1 MSLQMLEFLDSMG
14 VGRGSVYS
22 HILDRVLM
30 EKILKRIP
38 SLSADEREK
47 LLANSLPYAHVYE
60 LRPIV
65 HKALSLMKQQRMPD
79 QLVSQFPRKF
89 KGQDLYLP
97 DWAKYQV
104 WEQNRDYGLR
114 QLREVVVRYTRSF
127 ERELRRG
134 IKTKTRTSKNIA
146 GGISGAGKSHSSSSS
161 SSSAPSLAKS
171 EEEDERGDPLTV
183 LQHRKTT
190 KELVEAG
197 QYSGN
202 LYHAI
207 LGITRGGFKQMDN
220 YNYCRLRLDLLLGC
234 AYKMRGKG
242 NVNKDSCQRLAMV
255 LKECKSQR
263 QISHANAEVLGDM
276 AMILAHPEIR
286 TLLRRDIVRLLEAE
300 VSNRR
305 LPNECKEI
313 TALSKLLLL
322 SHNARTLMV
331 SEDFPKPKM
340 QGAALNVFYTAIAQ
354 MMAAKM
360 LGETMTIKI
369 GMLKVLS
376 GAIKAS
382 GVAQEVIMAF
392 LARAARM
399 LDDNMI
405 RNLLPIVA
413 KLRLTPDE
421 AVWQFISALL
431 TWKKRLP
438 SKLKSIEDVIRK
450 WGSRCGVAEKII
462 PLFGEKS

>member
-1 MSLQMLEFLDSMG
+1 MLEFLDSMG

-22 HILDRVLM
+22 RILERLM
-30 EKILKRIP
+30 EKILSRIP
-38 SLSADEREK
+38 SLSADEREG

-65 HKALSLMKQQRMPD
+65 HKALFFMKQQRMPN

-89 KGQDLYLP
+89 KDQDLYLP

-104 WEQNRDYGLR
+104 WEHNRDYGLR
-114 QLREVVVRYTRSF
+114 QLREVVVRYIRSF
-127 ERELRRG
+127 ERG
-134 IKTKTRTSKNIA
+134 DHGVKTGKNGDA
-146 GGISGAGKSHSSSSS
+146 TGAGKSKSSSSS
-161 SSSAPSLAKS
+161 VPSLSKS
-171 EEEDERGDPLTV
+171 EEGEGGDPLT
-183 LQHRKTT
+183 
-190 KELVEAG
+190 ELVEAG
-197 QYSGN
+197 QYSGR

-234 AYKMRGKG
+234 AYKLRGKG

-255 LKECKSQR
+255 LKDCRSQR
-263 QISHANAEVLGDM
+263 QISCANAERMLRMISEVPSKHPVLGDM

-286 TLLRRDIVRLLEAE
+286 MLLRRGIVRLLGAE

-322 SHNARTLMV
+322 SHNARTLMT

-354 MMAAKM
+354 MMAAKL

-376 GAIKAS
+376 RAIKTS
-382 GVAQEVIMAF
+382 GVAQELTMAF

-413 KLRLTPDE
+413 KLKLTPDE
-421 AVWQFISALL
+421 AVWQFISALN

-438 SKLKSIEDVIRK
+438 SKLKSIEDVVRK

-462 PLFGEKS
+462 PLFGDEGLSS

>member
-1 MSLQMLEFLDSMG
+1 VAKDLADGPDQITVIQRKNGLEIEDLTPMLEFLDSMG

-22 HILDRVLM
+22 HILDRLM

-161 SSSAPSLAKS
+161 SSSSAPSLAKS

-190 KELVEAG
+190 KVGILLNKIQYKQHSQELVEAG

-263 QISHANAEVLGDM
+263 QISHANAE
-276 AMILAHPEIR
+276 
-286 TLLRRDIVRLLEAE
+286 
-300 VSNRR
+300 
-305 LPNECKEI
+305 
-313 TALSKLLLL
+313 
-322 SHNARTLMV
+322 
-331 SEDFPKPKM
+331 
-340 QGAALNVFYTAIAQ
+340 
-354 MMAAKM
+354 
-360 LGETMTIKI
+360 
-369 GMLKVLS
+369 
-376 GAIKAS
+376 
-382 GVAQEVIMAF
+382 
-392 LARAARM
+392 RM
-399 LDDNMI
+399 LRMI
-405 RNLLPIVA
+405 SEV
-413 KLRLTPDE
+413 
-421 AVWQFISALL
+421 
-431 TWKKRLP
+431 P
-438 SKLKSIEDVIRK
+438 SRHPVHYK
-450 WGSRCGVAEKII
+450 
-462 PLFGEKS
+462 